1 MLLALVPS
9 AKRQSDLHAL
19 DLTFMQYLPEG
30 VEFKIPGLTKTR
42 VREKMSSS
50 FSQLLKAMFSC
61 ARLPVSGN
69 TLRRQKITETKVVIV
84 SPCF

>member
-1 MLLALVPS
+1 MSLALSS

-19 DLTFMQYLPEG
+19 DLAFMQYLPEG
-30 VEFKIPGLTKTR
+30 VEFKIPGLR
-42 VREKMSSS
+42 PEFREKRSPS

-61 ARLPVSGN
+61 AQLPVSGN
-69 TLRRQKITETKVVIV
+69 TLRRQIITATVVVIV